1 METFERLQVHY
12 YWWFSPSIINHNGY
26 CRIWFVFLFPS
37 AWFFSP
43 ACFME
48 LFFLDTT
55 LFSACF
61 FLLPWWLPP
70 PVSCRLTDQAAFVM
84 SVTASPSHHQ
94 CLTLTLALIFS
105 QLPHPEC
112 WMPRL
117 PLEASPPPRLLLA
130 CFACLVPGAGLGL
143 VSMWWCCL
151 CPDALVLYF
160 FCIPAASC
168 SRGATLW
175 SFSSCCRITTV
186 PVLLSFSLL
195 SWLKLSWYSAHRLI
209 LEGR

>member
-1 METFERLQVHY
+1 MICFLVSFCLIFFPCMFE
-12 YWWFSPSIINHNGY
+12 GA
-26 CRIWFVFLFPS
+26 FLF
-37 AWFFSP
+37 
-43 ACFME
+43 
-48 LFFLDTT
+48 FFLDTT

-61 FLLPWWLPP
+61 FNFYFCLGGFPP
-70 PVSCRLTDQAAFVM
+70 SVSCRLTDQAAFVM
-84 SVTASPSHHQ
+84 SVTASPLHHQ

-117 PLEASPPPRLLLA
+117 PLEASPLPPGCFWLA
-130 CFACLVPGAGLGL
+130 LPAWF
-143 VSMWWCCL
+143 
-151 CPDALVLYF
+151 LVLAWVSCPCGGAVCVPTLLFFIF
-160 FCIPAASC
+160 FCVHAASC

-195 SWLKLSWYSAHRLI
+195 SWLKLF
-209 LEGR
+209 

>member
-1 METFERLQVHY
+1 M
-12 YWWFSPSIINHNGY
+12 I
-26 CRIWFVFLFPS
+26 CFLVSFCLI
-37 AWFFSP
+37 FFP

-48 LFFLDTT
+48 LPFFFLDTT

-61 FLLPWWLPP
+61 FNFYFCLGGFLPS
-70 PVSCRLTDQAAFVM
+70 VSCRLTDQAIVM

-94 CLTLTLALIFS
+94 CLTLILALIFS

-112 WMPRL
+112 WMPWF
-117 PLEASPPPRLLLA
+117 PLGASPPPRLLLA

-143 VSMWWCCL
+143 VSMWWRCL
-151 CPDALVLYF
+151 CPNALF
-160 FCIPAASC
+160 FFFVHAASC
-168 SRGATLW
+168 SRGAILW

-195 SWLKLSWYSAHRLI
+195 LWLKLS
-209 LEGR
+209 